1 MMAVKR
7 RESFIF
13 RCWCVV
19 WCVVGGGYGAWTMM
33 ARCDLRLSLS
43 LLDLFFTTLH
53 QLCFLKLRIGT
64 RAGGRQGRAAH
75 YYSSSII
82 MLYFELCSS

>member
-1 MMAVKR
+1 
-7 RESFIF
+7 
-13 RCWCVV
+13 
-19 WCVVGGGYGAWTMM
+19 MM
-33 ARCDLRLSLS
+33 ARCDLRLSI
-43 LLDLFFTTLH
+43 DLFFTTLH